1 MNNDNSL
8 KYVIPALSLNYAVMN
23 DKAGRLRFFND
34 DVEIVYRNDIWLL
47 INDGKSFEFKSLEK
61 ALIEGAG

>member
-8 KYVIPALSLNYAVMN
+8 KYVLPALSLNYAVIN

-47 INDGKSFEFKSLEK
+47 INDGKSFEFESLEK